1 MAIGDSKRNKREIAS
16 SRAREF
22 VPRENR
28 SQRTAMD
35 DKKRE
40 TLSPASHTLAKSKP
54 GGAPNEEKELAEV
67 SARFADLCQY
77 FSQQSM
83 DLPPQIVDEVR
94 LVSKLE
100 VKERIA
106 KMKRLSQDLMEY
118 LNDAGPDSQLR
129 Q

>member
-1 MAIGDSKRNKREIAS
+1 M
-16 SRAREF
+16 
-22 VPRENR
+22 
-28 SQRTAMD
+28 AMD

-40 TLSPASHTLAKSKP
+40 RLSPAPYTLAKSEP
-54 GGAPNEEKELAEV
+54 GGVPNEEKELAEV
-67 SARFADLCQY
+67 CARFADLCQY

-83 DLPPQIVDEVR
+83 DLPPRIVDEVR